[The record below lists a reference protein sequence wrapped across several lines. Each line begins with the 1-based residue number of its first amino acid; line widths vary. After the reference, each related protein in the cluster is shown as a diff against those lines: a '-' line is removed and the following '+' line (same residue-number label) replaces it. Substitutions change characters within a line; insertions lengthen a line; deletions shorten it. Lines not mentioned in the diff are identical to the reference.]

1 MIFLVLCL
9 DLRYCWLTEV
19 LFSSFHGKVLVLSS
33 SSGAD
38 PEISER
44 GGGGGSRILERGG
57 PKFDFSVPLS
67 VIFL

>member
-33 SSGAD
+33 LSGAD

-44 GGGGGSRILERGG
+44 GGGSRILERGG
-57 PKFDFSVPLS
+57 RNLTF
-67 VIFL
+67 